1 MLQCQINYLIKISA
15 SAGMTAFGGIYV
27 AAFEYR
33 LNCLEYF
40 WVKSSNKMTFYVI
53 SLLKNGK
60 FIYT

>member
-1 MLQCQINYLIKISA
+1 
-15 SAGMTAFGGIYV
+15 MTAFGGIYV
-27 AAFEYR
+27 AAVEYR
-33 LNCLEYF
+33 LNCFEYF